1 MTKSLKDA
9 TDKGAPADKLKELR
23 EEQAYVFF
31 QQYLVANQAED
42 IEKSIHFI
50 SKQTECQ
57 IEIFG
62 EKSSQVCS
70 NLFLTGQFQMKLGRY
85 KDALKNSEKVMQ
97 LCQDLKEEFGED
109 YPIVASKFY
118 MQQGK
123 LAFVMNKL
131 DAAEQAAEQ
140 GIVLVKQVKTTEED
154 IKKASD
160 HTQRD
165 LLNLLVRVK
174 AKKEGRDASIVRK
187 EIADKYSMGT
197 TFLEIHDKQQ
207 ERLQQI
213 HEALRIEINKKE
225 KEAKQQ
231 Q

>member
-1 MTKSLKDA
+1 
-9 TDKGAPADKLKELR
+9 
-23 EEQAYVFF
+23 
-31 QQYLVANQAED
+31 
-42 IEKSIHFI
+42 
-50 SKQTECQ
+50 
-57 IEIFG
+57 
-62 EKSSQVCS
+62 
-70 NLFLTGQFQMKLGRY
+70 
-85 KDALKNSEKVMQ
+85 
-97 LCQDLKEEFGED
+97 
-109 YPIVASKFY
+109 

-131 DAAEQAAEQ
+131 DAAEKAAEQ

-174 AKKEGRDASIVRK
+174 AKKEGRDATIVRK

-231 Q
+231 QSLKGDPEQEDDEEDEGGALDSSAMYGGALFCMLTAGTTALSYMYLNKDQY